1 MSDSLDSVWLHMRA
15 LLLRYFTKGCTGH
28 NCMIQADTANAKSS
42 HTIRTQ
48 SCHPRKSHLLA
59 HSGVD
64 NPDSI
69 GFPANLKSKLP
80 KPPDFTVNAFTL
92 NSSTIEQEKRKQF
105 TRPLRL
111 RSPRYFR
118 SQKIC
123 EYDGIVRFRFSDI
136 YIAAFQYQSQHP

>member
-1 MSDSLDSVWLHMRA
+1 
-15 LLLRYFTKGCTGH
+15 
-28 NCMIQADTANAKSS
+28 MIQADTANAKSS

-69 GFPANLKSKLP
+69 ANLKSKAF
-80 KPPDFTVNAFTL
+80 DFTVNAFTL
-92 NSSTIEQEKRKQF
+92 NSSTIEQEKRNQF

-111 RSPRYFR
+111 RSPRYFK
-118 SQKIC
+118 SQKIH
-123 EYDGIVRFRFSDI
+123 E
-136 YIAAFQYQSQHP
+136 